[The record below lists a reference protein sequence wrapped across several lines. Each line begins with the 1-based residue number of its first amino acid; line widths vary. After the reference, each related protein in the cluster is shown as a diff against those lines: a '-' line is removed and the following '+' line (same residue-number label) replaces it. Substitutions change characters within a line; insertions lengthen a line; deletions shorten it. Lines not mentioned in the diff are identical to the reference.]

1 LAQSRAKQTE
11 EAMNMNV
18 QDPELR
24 LAFARQNLCCAID
37 AVLAEHASQKKRR
50 RKKRAVRAKKKK

>member
-1 LAQSRAKQTE
+1 
-11 EAMNMNV
+11 MNMNV